1 MYSHEWQNV
10 KKPSVVYGFSCGEH
24 DSDWDFADQ
33 PSRGSYAFASA
44 ESPIQLRNNSGGM
57 DEDDA
62 PKAEVWYPFQNQNQN
77 QQPQQQQAAV
87 AAADCEMSD
96 DHSSGDDMDV
106 EMDVQQEQQIQPAA
120 VQGKRKR
127 GAADMENASFEAH
140 AYYQQQQMLENAKRL
155 RVGA

>member
-1 MYSHEWQNV
+1 
-10 KKPSVVYGFSCGEH
+10 
-24 DSDWDFADQ
+24 
-33 PSRGSYAFASA
+33 
-44 ESPIQLRNNSGGM
+44 
-57 DEDDA
+57 
-62 PKAEVWYPFQNQNQN
+62 
-77 QQPQQQQAAV
+77 
-87 AAADCEMSD
+87 
-96 DHSSGDDMDV
+96 MDV